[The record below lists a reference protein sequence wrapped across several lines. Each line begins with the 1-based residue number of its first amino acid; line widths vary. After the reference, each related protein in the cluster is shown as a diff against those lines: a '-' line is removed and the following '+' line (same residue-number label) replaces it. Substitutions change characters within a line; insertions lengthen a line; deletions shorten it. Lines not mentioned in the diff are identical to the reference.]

1 MSTLMKYI
9 HLAKYKKP
17 FQITEANMLQWWHK
31 TQKTSNGPKKAS
43 KYLSKDI
50 NRNQKT
56 SKDVRRLQ
64 NTSKENNTHQKSL
77 KAVKR
82 HQKKS
87 KDGKR
92 RQKMSIHQNEEKHG
106 HPNEV
111 HTRRKVQKNIQINE
125 TNMLQRWHRRCLTS

>member
-1 MSTLMKYI
+1 MNGPLRSTDKTFRLLRQICFNGGIK
-9 HLAKYKKP
+9 LKKP
-17 FQITEANMLQWWHK
+17 QMAQKRPQNTF
-31 TQKTSNGPKKAS
+31 QKTSIEIKR
-43 KYLSKDI
+43 L
-50 NRNQKT
+50 QKT
-56 SKDVRRLQ
+56 SKDFKTHQ